1 MSLFGDDYSGPPS
14 RAGGSATKSSLFD
27 DDDNQT
33 ESSGFLNGKPQQQS
47 SPAKPNTSMF
57 GDAADDD
64 EGGSPWASFTPK
76 KQQRRSGVEVVRS
89 LLADSEVPETW
100 VDAWEALDV
109 GKTGVVEE
117 ADARRAVIEGCG
129 LRSEVGDR
137 IWGIVCA
144 GAESRALGRGQF
156 WVLLAL
162 VGLALEGE
170 DLGLD
175 SVDERRGRLP
185 VVPGLPAKEPERPA
199 TPPAQVA
206 APPAQQQQQPQLQQQ
221 QSAQGAQSSPVRD
234 RGGRKP
240 SFGFGESDPWASPEM
255 HKGHGHTN
263 GVGAPAPPAPAMRTT
278 SDFSTTA
285 VGNSAASIADTGY
298 IPTPPTTSEAA
309 SSWGASNVYTAPVG
323 TGGFGPTPEAGE
335 GFGEGDSSASTA
347 RRSAAPRT
355 TLPKGVDENITV
367 AMLDEKEGMFLF
379 QHRNYEVGSIRRNS
393 KVIRRY
399 SDFVWLLECL
409 HKRYPFRQLP
419 LLPPKRMSINGNH
432 IAADKLFIEKR
443 RRGLVRFI
451 NALVRHPVLRE
462 EQLVIMFLTVPTELA
477 VWRKQATISVQEEF
491 IGRSLPPTLED
502 SLPQNLQETFE
513 TVRSGVRR
521 SADLYINLCNLV
533 ERLCKRKE
541 AIAAEYGRFGMN
553 LTSIT
558 ESTND
563 TFAIDVN
570 DVPLLN
576 EGIKATAKH
585 LSNSQGLLEDESRAW
600 DEGVLEDLKSVRDG
614 MVALRDLFDRK
625 DRLARDNIPQLEKRI
640 MSNENKLS
648 GIKAKGE
655 AAKPGEAEKVETAIV
670 NDKQS
675 IVNQHARGVF
685 IKECVRDE
693 VVFFQ
698 SMIWRISRTHQEW
711 AQERVKYA
719 ELQADCWR
727 ALVDGVEGM
736 PLGD

>member
-206 APPAQQQQQPQLQQQ
+206 APPAQQQQQQQPQLQQQ

-234 RGGRKP
+234 RGGAAGRKP

-263 GVGAPAPPAPAMRTT
+263 GVGAPAPPPPAMRTT

-462 EQLVIMFLTVPTELA
+462 EQLVIMFLTVPTVEARPPISQTKAERSLTKSSQELA

-670 NDKQS
+670 NVSDRHRLK
-675 IVNQHARGVF
+675 
-685 IKECVRDE
+685 CLT
-693 VVFFQ
+693 
-698 SMIWRISRTHQEW
+698 M
-711 AQERVKYA
+711 
-719 ELQADCWR
+719 
-727 ALVDGVEGM
+727 
-736 PLGD
+736 